1 MLSPNANI
9 VEPGNSSSPP
19 VWASTSGRLRA
30 RRSAIVAAG
39 GGAGIVV
46 VVVVVVEVVEVVEV
60 IELDVELEFVEEGE
74 DGDEGGGD
82 ASSSDE
88 HAPSRATSV
97 SATSGPRRGTARS
110 SRDGS

>member
-46 VVVVVVEVVEVVEV
+46 VVVDVDVEVVVEVEVEV
-60 IELDVELEFVEEGE
+60 ELDAVDAGEE
-74 DGDEGGGD
+74 GDEGGGD
-82 ASSSDE
+82 ASSSDA
-88 HAPSRATSV
+88 HAVSRATSV
-97 SATSGPRRGTARS
+97 SATSGPRRSTARS
-110 SRDGS
+110 SRGGS